1 MSEIFF
7 SDHAAWFTIPAFLG
21 TFVFLLRLLLM
32 TLGGAGLD
40 LHHDLGLDAHGDFDA
55 HHGDTSSAFH
65 LLSVQSIAA
74 FMMGFGWGGLGAL
87 RGTGWSPVTSVLV
100 GLVSG
105 VVMVWLLGIMLKAAY
120 DLQSSGNIVANDA
133 VGSEGL
139 VYASIP
145 PSGEGGGQVQ
155 VIINQ
160 RQRTY
165 NAVSIGPPLVTQSRV
180 RVVGVVDQNTLTVAP
195 LET

>member
-1 MSEIFF
+1 MSEMFF
-7 SDHAAWFTIPAFLG
+7 SDNAAWFSVPAFIG
-21 TFVFLLRLLLM
+21 TGVFLLRLLLM
-32 TLGGAGLD
+32 TLGGVGLD
-40 LHHDLGLDAHGDFDA
+40 MHHDIGLDAHGDFDA
-55 HHGDTSSAFH
+55 HHGDTTSSFQI
-65 LLSVQSIAA
+65 LSIQSIAA
-74 FMMGFGWGGLGAL
+74 FLMGFGWGGLGAL
-87 RGTGWSPVTSVLV
+87 RGTGWNTITSVAV
-100 GLVSG
+100 GVLSG

-120 DLQSSGNIVANDA
+120 DMQSSGNIVANDA

-145 PSGEGGGQVQ
+145 ASGDGGGQVQ

-195 LET
+195 IEA